1 MTERCDA
8 CRFFVKHEPG
18 HIYGDC
24 HRLPP
29 QFSFYANIYEPSGY
43 GVEKKRIDITR
54 ERGGVWPNI
63 SQDDWCGEFSASDPT
78 STALSERIS

>member
-1 MTERCDA
+1 MGATCET

-29 QFSFYANIYEPSGY
+29 QFNFQASIYEPDSY
-43 GVEKKRIDITR
+43 GSPRRRIDITR

-63 SQDDWCGEFSASDPT
+63 SQDDWCGEHPT
-78 STALSERIS
+78 LNQSENRHGE

>member
-1 MTERCDA
+1 MGDTCA
-8 CRFFVKHEPG
+8 TCRFFLKHEPG

-29 QFSFYANIYEPSGY
+29 QFSFYANIYEPDSY
-43 GVEKKRIDITR
+43 GSSKRRIDITR

-63 SQDDWCGEFSASDPT
+63 SQDDWCGEYAPT
-78 STALSERIS
+78 HLKGDTAHVG